1 MVRLCEKILS
11 VPYHVSN
18 DEIDLQ
24 VSLLP
29 SCSSGAHETSVD
41 SIECSLDAMPAAL
54 TTAQGEG
61 LKELQEHV
69 KLLEE
74 MCTKVEEKLRGKT
87 MALTGRKTAI
97 EKYHKEFTNFQ
108 RVLECVVK
116 ELIEFQLVQNDG
128 DDVVVVVDDDDD
140 DDDDDNGYAD
150 YTVKEQLERIEV
162 ICIVIFLS
170 LYISVSMSMC
180 IIIGKYSVNSG
191 YR

>member
-11 VPYHVSN
+11 APYHVSS
-18 DEIDLQ
+18 DETDLQ

-29 SCSSGAHETSVD
+29 SCSSLAHETSID
-41 SIECSLDAMPAAL
+41 SIECSLDAMPADL

-69 KLLEE
+69 KFLEE
-74 MCTKVEEKLRGKT
+74 MCIKVEEKLREKT
-87 MALTGRKTAI
+87 MALTGRKIAI
-97 EKYHKEFTNFQ
+97 EKYHKEFTDFQ
-108 RVLECVVK
+108 RVLECVAK

-128 DDVVVVVDDDDD
+128 DDVVVVD
-140 DDDDDNGYAD
+140 DDDDDNGCAD

-162 ICIVIFLS
+162 ICIVIFYS

-180 IIIGKYSVNSG
+180 IIIGKCSVNSG

>member
-1 MVRLCEKILS
+1 
-11 VPYHVSN
+11 
-18 DEIDLQ
+18 
-24 VSLLP
+24 
-29 SCSSGAHETSVD
+29 
-41 SIECSLDAMPAAL
+41 MPADL

-74 MCTKVEEKLRGKT
+74 MCTKVEEKLREKT

-108 RVLECVVK
+108 RVLECVAK

-128 DDVVVVVDDDDD
+128 DDVVVVDDY
-140 DDDDDNGYAD
+140 DDNGYAD

-162 ICIVIFLS
+162 ICIAIFLS
-170 LYISVSMSMC
+170 LYISVSMSTC
-180 IIIGKYSVNSG
+180 IIIDKYSVNSG

>member
-1 MVRLCEKILS
+1 MVRLCKKILS
-11 VPYHVSN
+11 APYHVSS
-18 DEIDLQ
+18 DEADLQ

-41 SIECSLDAMPAAL
+41 SNECSLDAMPADL

-74 MCTKVEEKLRGKT
+74 MCTKVEEKLREKI

-108 RVLECVVK
+108 RVLECVAK
-116 ELIEFQLVQNDG
+116 ELIGFQLVQNDG
-128 DDVVVVVDDDDD
+128 DDIVVID

>member
-11 VPYHVSN
+11 VPYHVSS

-29 SCSSGAHETSVD
+29 SCSSGAHGTSVD

-74 MCTKVEEKLRGKT
+74 MCTKVEEKLREKT
-87 MALTGRKTAI
+87 MALTGRKIAI

-108 RVLECVVK
+108 RVLECVAK

-128 DDVVVVVDDDDD
+128 DDVVVDDDDDD
-140 DDDDDNGYAD
+140 DDDDDNGCAD

-162 ICIVIFLS
+162 ICIVIFYS
-170 LYISVSMSMC
+170 LYISASMSMC